1 MSCDVQTF
9 SRSASNPNFATDSRD
24 FAMNGASTSAAW
36 ARDVIAV
43 ALDRELPADLEAPK
57 RQPLAGW
64 KPCKLGD
71 GWGAV
76 LDGPGV
82 AALAEDP
89 RPAPIRITDSRG
101 GSWTATIT
109 EVVSRDGQRIVG
121 RDSGRP

>member
-1 MSCDVQTF
+1 MTF
-9 SRSASNPNFATDSRD
+9 I
-24 FAMNGASTSAAW
+24 AA
-36 ARDVIAV
+36 
-43 ALDRELPADLEAPK
+43 ALDRELPADLEAPE

-82 AALAEDP
+82 AALAADL
-89 RPAPIRITDSRG
+89 RGTPIRITDSRG
-101 GSWTATIT
+101 GSWMATIT
-109 EVVSRDGQRIVG
+109 EVVSRDQQRIVV

>member
-1 MSCDVQTF
+1 M
-9 SRSASNPNFATDSRD
+9 RRTDGFQIRIEPELRD
-24 FAMNGASTSAAW
+24 RLARLREERHVNVSAW
-36 ARDVIAV
+36 ARDVIAA

-57 RQPLAGW
+57 RQPLAAW

-76 LDGPGV
+76 LEGPGV

-89 RPAPIRITDSRG
+89 RGIPISITDSRG
-101 GSWTATIT
+101 NAWTATIT
-109 EVVSRDGQRIVG
+109 EVVSRDGQRIVV